1 MGEIAIEVDDSI
13 TPSEIMDLQKA
24 CGSTAWSL
32 GDETMWQ
39 DCIKQSL
46 CIVTARNERKLVGV
60 GFLVGNARHAELVD
74 IVVDPEARGDR
85 VGTRITEALIADA
98 EKRGVRYLNLVR
110 DPNQPWL
117 KSYYESLGFAEINFA
132 MEFPALQGD

>member
-1 MGEIAIEVDDSI
+1 MAEIVIEADTSV
-13 TPSEIMDLQKA
+13 TPNEIMTLHKA
-24 CGSTAWSL
+24 CGSTNWSL
-32 GDETMWQ
+32 GNEIVWK
-39 DCIKQSL
+39 DCIEQSL
-46 CIVTARNERKLVGV
+46 CTVSARQEGQLVGV
-60 GFLVGNARHAELVD
+60 GFLVGNARHAQLVD

-98 EKRGVRYLNLVR
+98 EKRGVRYLGLVR

-117 KSYYESLGFAEINFA
+117 KSYYESLGFSNIEHA